1 MSSSIRTRSASAPVE
16 LREIG
21 ALHNKNVYKEEL
33 ETFIDK
39 YKEKSKL
46 HMLVGLPPEIQTL
59 QTIVDQT
66 KSLFTNR
73 TPISNANKNI
83 LYNMIAMN
91 REHRAGKK
99 ENEVRLRD
107 SIIDLM
113 VDFYNIDG
121 EIKLLSFDDVLV
133 KSNSF

>member
-1 MSSSIRTRSASAPVE
+1 MSSGIRTRSLSAPVE

-21 ALHNKNVYKEEL
+21 ALYKKNIYKEEL
-33 ETFIDK
+33 ENFIDK

-46 HMLVGLPPEIQTL
+46 HLIVGLPPEIKTL
-59 QTIVDQT
+59 QTIVDET

-73 TPISNANKNI
+73 TPISNAHKDI

-91 REHRAGKK
+91 REHRAEKK
-99 ENEVRLRD
+99 TKELRLRD

-113 VDFYNIDG
+113 IVFYNIDG
-121 EIKLLSFDDVLV
+121 EIQMLSFDDLLV
-133 KSNSF
+133 KAS